1 MPCWSRRRA
10 APACT
15 VTVAT
20 CSSWI
25 PFAVAVTLR
34 APAAVE
40 LSRPE
45 ATPFASVGALGWV
58 SVLPLPSTASA
69 TATPAIGLPN

>member
-10 APACT
+10 DPACT
-15 VTVAT
+15 VTVAA

-34 APAAVE
+34 VPAVVE
-40 LSRPE
+40 LSWPE
-45 ATPFASVGALGWV
+45 ATPFASVGTLGWV

-69 TATPAIGLPN
+69 TATPAIALPN